1 VNAFVNGQF
10 VPSLIGHIDPVK
22 LLYKD
27 QSASNALGAS
37 IIPSMMIYRYQV
49 PNTRF
54 PVVSGDIVQVSPLM
68 ERIAHNKVNGLVNG
82 QPADVTMVVDPF
94 VKMLSFTSQ
103 PARNEIYLLDTQPAV
118 RKAAYAYLAVRFT
131 KLGEVIDVLPIA
143 AVEVP

>member
-1 VNAFVNGQF
+1 
-10 VPSLIGHIDPVK
+10 
-22 LLYKD
+22 
-27 QSASNALGAS
+27 
-37 IIPSMMIYRYQV
+37 
-49 PNTRF
+49 
-54 PVVSGDIVQVSPLM
+54 
-68 ERIAHNKVNGLVNG
+68 VNG